1 MDKLTPRQRAF
12 AASYAQHGI
21 AERAALDA
29 GYSPRTAR
37 GGAGRLLANVG
48 IRAELDRLAAAT
60 DDANI
65 ADLRELR
72 TTWTGAM
79 RAEDVAWKE
88 RLRASELLGK
98 SLGAFAPDKI
108 EHSGPGGTPL
118 AGPVINLTLTT
129 REKSYPDL
137 YGPKGRLTRRTDP
150 AIDHKES

>member
-12 AASYAQHGI
+12 AAAYAQHGI
-21 AERAALDA
+21 AERAALEA

-37 GGAGRLLANVG
+37 AGRLLANVG

-60 DDANI
+60 DAANI

-72 TTWTGAM
+72 TTWTRAM
-79 RAEDVAWKE
+79 RGEGIPWKD

-98 SLGAFAPDKI
+98 SLGAFAPEKI

-129 REKSYPDL
+129 REKSHPEL
-137 YGPKGRLTRRTDP
+137 YGPNGRLTRRTDP